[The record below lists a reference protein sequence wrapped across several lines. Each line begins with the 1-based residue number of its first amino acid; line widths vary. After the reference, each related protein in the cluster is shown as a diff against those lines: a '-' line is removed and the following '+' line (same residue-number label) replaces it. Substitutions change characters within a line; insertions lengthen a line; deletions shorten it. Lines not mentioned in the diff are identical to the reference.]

1 MTSNGRVYFF
11 PVVIFSILLVKC
23 SVIYSSQVPG
33 GDTLCAYNEPFEA
46 HLHEEGDGIF
56 RIQLCACSG
65 VGDLNVAVVA
75 KSEAMCHSSGVH
87 LEWDR
92 NATIDR
98 RCLMSKPSNFDQLGS
113 LVLCQPTEKGLWK
126 TPIPLVLPYVNRGI
140 RSANETAPAVAVDF
154 QPAVITGLRVEEVD
168 KGVSYEDGVSVVL
181 AGATVSAR
189 MFGYDFS
196 NESEFRFVM
205 AARDRGA
212 DCDNLPFAVN
222 VHIDKGSLTAFSTL
236 VSFRLPST
244 DQLVDESLMGDETPA
259 FYICSLERANGYS
272 RWTHQGREPGV
283 KVRTYQRTLP
293 LWIQVI
299 IIIILMAF
307 SGLFSGLNLGLM
319 ALDRTELKIYENTGT
334 EKEKQYAKTIS
345 PVRNHGN
352 YLLCTLLLGNVLVNN
367 SLTILLD
374 DLTSGLVAIIGSTI
388 GIVIF
393 GEIIPQAICSR
404 YGLAIGAHTVWI
416 TKFFMLITFPMSYP
430 ISLILDRILGEELG
444 AYYNRERLKE
454 LIKVTKEY
462 HDLEKEEVNII
473 AGALEL
479 RRKTVGDIMT
489 RLEDV
494 FMLSYDSLLDFET
507 VSEIMKQG
515 FSRVPIYDGERNN
528 IIGLLFIKEL
538 ALVDPQD
545 AIPLKTLC
553 RFYKNQCNFIFEDT
567 TLDIMFKVFKEGHK
581 GHMAF
586 VQRVNCQGDG
596 DPFYETV
603 GLVTLEDIIEELIQ
617 AEIVDETDVWM
628 DNRSKRRREKGRLF
642 QDFSGFALQYHEQTA
657 HKISPQLALAAFQ
670 FLSSSIDLFKPE
682 LISTNVLRRLMQQ
695 SQIIRFIR
703 VNKNAD
709 KSDHNPAETF
719 IFQQGKPA
727 DYFVLILE
735 GRVEVTV
742 GKENLIFESGP
753 FSHYGSQALM
763 SFPSAMES
771 ASSTQ
776 LSRSVQSVR
785 MAVSPDGGGGSAARG
800 QTFVTDYTVRAVTD
814 VVYFCL
820 SRVLYQAAR
829 SATVLERTQRGDAT
843 KRISDCDSNL
853 EQVIVFPNGEDG
865 IGSGD
870 QTLNENSPLI
880 TQGRY
885 CTDYLM
891 SNTTTVIALGTQD
904 DECLL
909 NGPSQHAQSSFPI
922 GDNPEN

>member
-1 MTSNGRVYFF
+1 MVQDTGRSWNIYRRFNSATSSTNSTPVDLFGLKPDDFEFLRVLDRGSF
-11 PVVIFSILLVKC
+11 
-23 SVIYSSQVPG
+23 SQV
-33 GDTLCAYNEPFEA
+33 LLA
-46 HLHEEGDGIF
+46 HQGLREKGRGATAHRSRQVPTRLLTPANWGSSKENRFHSEFAISHTG
-56 RIQLCACSG
+56 L
-65 VGDLNVAVVA
+65 LAVVNTR
-75 KSEAMCHSSGVH
+75 VQ
-87 LEWDR
+87 
-92 NATIDR
+92 R
-98 RCLMSKPSNFDQLGS
+98 RTGLSHVLRLFSPRTWLKIELFS
-113 LVLCQPTEKGLWK
+113 LARGPE
-126 TPIPLVLPYVNRGI
+126 LPV
-140 RSANETAPAVAVDF
+140 SVPAVRQPLALGQGQLRRERPQAQGGPPRRAVRIL
-154 QPAVITGLRVEEVD
+154 QQRTRQGGQNPQSALHRRPAR
-168 KGVSYEDGVSVVL
+168 
-181 AGATVSAR
+181 
-189 MFGYDFS
+189 
-196 NESEFRFVM
+196 
-205 AARDRGA
+205 
-212 DCDNLPFAVN
+212 
-222 VHIDKGSLTAFSTL
+222 
-236 VSFRLPST
+236 
-244 DQLVDESLMGDETPA
+244 QETPAPA
-259 FYICSLERANGYS
+259 FYICSLERANGHS
-272 RWTHQGREPGV
+272 HWTHQGSEPGL
-283 KVRTYQRTLP
+283 KVRTYQRALP

-299 IIIILMAF
+299 IIVFLMAF

-334 EKEKQYAKTIS
+334 DKEKQYAKTIS

-374 DLTSGLVAIIGSTI
+374 DLTSGIVAIIGSTV

-404 YGLAIGAHTVWI
+404 HGLAIGAHTVWI

-494 FMLSYDSLLDFET
+494 FMLSYDSLLYFET

-567 TLDIMFKVFKEGHK
+567 TLDIMFKEFKEGHK

-670 FLSSSIDLFKPE
+670 FLSSSIDLFKTE
-682 LISTNVLRRLMQQ
+682 LISNNVLRRLMQQ

-703 VNKNAD
+703 VNKE
-709 KSDHNPAETF
+709 KSEFHPAETL

-742 GKENLIFESGP
+742 GKENLVFESGP
-753 FSHYGSQALM
+753 FSHYGSQALT
-763 SFPSAMES
+763 SYSSAMES

-785 MAVSPDGGGGSAARG
+785 MAVSPDGGVGSAARG
-800 QTFVTDYTVRAVTD
+800 QTFVTDYTVRAITD

-820 SRVLYQAAR
+820 SRILYQAAR

-853 EQVIVFPNGEDG
+853 EHVLIFSNGEEA

-870 QTLNENSPLI
+870 HTLNENSPLI
-880 TQGRY
+880 TQGGY

-891 SNTTTVIALGTQD
+891 SDTTAIALDSRQED
-904 DECLL
+904 LL
-909 NGPSQHAQSSFPI
+909 NGPSLPAQSSFLI
-922 GDNPEN
+922 GENPGN

>member
-1 MTSNGRVYFF
+1 MLPILSMLW
-11 PVVIFSILLVKC
+11 LLV
-23 SVIYSSQVPG
+23 
-33 GDTLCAYNEPFEA
+33 L
-46 HLHEEGDGIF
+46 
-56 RIQLCACSG
+56 
-65 VGDLNVAVVA
+65 
-75 KSEAMCHSSGVH
+75 
-87 LEWDR
+87 LE
-92 NATIDR
+92 
-98 RCLMSKPSNFDQLGS
+98 S
-113 LVLCQPTEKGLWK
+113 
-126 TPIPLVLPYVNRGI
+126 NRGI
-140 RSANETAPAVAVDF
+140 RSTNESASAIVDF
-154 QPAVITGLRVEEVD
+154 RPAVITGLRVEEVD
-168 KGVSYEDGVSVVL
+168 KGVSYEDGVSIVL

-189 MFGYDFS
+189 LFGFEFS
-196 NESEFRFVM
+196 NDSEFRFVM

-244 DQLVDESLMGDETPA
+244 DQFVDESLTDEPKTPPA
-259 FYICSLERANGYS
+259 FYICSLERANGHS
-272 RWTHQGREPGV
+272 HWTHQGSEPGL
-283 KVRTYQRTLP
+283 KVRTYQRALP

-299 IIIILMAF
+299 IIVFLMAF

-334 EKEKQYAKTIS
+334 DKEKQYAKTIS

-374 DLTSGLVAIIGSTI
+374 DLTSGIVAIIGSTI

-404 YGLAIGAHTVWI
+404 HGLAIGAHTVWI

-567 TLDIMFKVFKEGHK
+567 TLDIMFKEFKEGHK

-670 FLSSSIDLFKPE
+670 FLSSSIDLFKTE
-682 LISTNVLRRLMQQ
+682 LISNNVLRRLMQQ

-703 VNKNAD
+703 VNKE
-709 KSDHNPAETF
+709 KSEFHPAETL

-742 GKENLIFESGP
+742 GKENLVFESGP
-753 FSHYGSQALM
+753 FSHYGSQALT
-763 SFPSAMES
+763 SYSSAMES

-785 MAVSPDGGGGSAARG
+785 MAVSPDGGVGSAARG
-800 QTFVTDYTVRAVTD
+800 QTFVTDYTVRAITD

-820 SRVLYQAAR
+820 SRILYQAAR

-853 EQVIVFPNGEDG
+853 EHVLIFSNGEEA

-870 QTLNENSPLI
+870 HTLNENSPLI
-880 TQGRY
+880 TQGGY

-891 SNTTTVIALGTQD
+891 SDTTAIALDSRQED
-904 DECLL
+904 LL
-909 NGPSQHAQSSFPI
+909 NGPSLPAQSSFLI
-922 GDNPEN
+922 GENPGN